1 MNDYVFFLFQREI
14 NVFVFLLVVYFMHL
28 LPPNLYTNE
37 RDAPFNVGKRESTRT
52 LKNDFRVLQLN

>member
-1 MNDYVFFLFQREI
+1 MNGYGFFLFQREI

-37 RDAPFNVGKRESTRT
+37 RDAEKGNLQKR
-52 LKNDFRVLQLN
+52 